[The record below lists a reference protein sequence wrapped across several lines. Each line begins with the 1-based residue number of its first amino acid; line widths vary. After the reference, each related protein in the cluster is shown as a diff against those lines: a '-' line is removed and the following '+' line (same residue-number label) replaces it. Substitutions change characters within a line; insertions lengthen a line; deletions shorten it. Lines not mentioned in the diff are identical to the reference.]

1 MNPTLPRLAAL
12 FAATLFTAAC
22 LAEPAAG
29 AEEAGYAATV
39 TAVADGDTVRVS
51 DSHGRSRRVRLAYI
65 DAPELRQAGGI
76 ASRDALH
83 QAVLGQKVRVEVF
96 DTDQYRREVARI
108 SLSGRDVNLAQ
119 LAHGHAWHYRS
130 IARRRPDKAD
140 YARYAEAEQNARK
153 TRSGLWRNSGAE
165 APWDYRRRERHHD
178 NHAE

>member
-1 MNPTLPRLAAL
+1 MKPMLPRLAAL

-51 DSHGRSRRVRLAYI
+51 DSHGRSRRVRLSYI
-65 DAPELRQAGGI
+65 DAPEMSQAGGI
-76 ASRDALH
+76 ASRDALR

-108 SLSGRDVNLAQ
+108 SLSGRDVNLGQ
-119 LAHGHAWHYRS
+119 LANGHAWHYRS
-130 IARRRPDKAD
+130 IARKAD

-178 NHAE
+178 NRAE

>member
-1 MNPTLPRLAAL
+1 MKPMFPRLAAL

-65 DAPELRQAGGI
+65 DAPEMSQAGGI
-76 ASRDALH
+76 ASRDALR

-96 DTDQYRREVARI
+96 DTDQYGRQVARV
-108 SLSGRDVNLAQ
+108 LLDGRDVNVQ
-119 LAHGHAWHYRS
+119 QIRQGNAWHYRS
-130 IARRRPDKAD
+130 IARRNQNPAD
-140 YARYAEAEQNARK
+140 YAQYERSEAAAKQERA
-153 TRSGLWRNSGAE
+153 GLWRDRSPM
-165 APWDYRRRERHHD
+165 APWTYRQQQRRNEQ
-178 NHAE
+178 